1 MDFIRFLG
9 IIRRSLRLIIVVTV
23 LVAGSAF
30 GVSNILPRQYESEA
44 RVLVGSVTDPNLD
57 RLNAYQQLAQTY
69 AALATTTPVLA
80 KAAGEI
86 NVSEDPAKLA
96 LRIAVRAPLGQ
107 SIVRIT
113 ATAGSSTEAAA
124 LANAIAAQVVD
135 LGRPTQSGASIAS
148 IVQPGLEP
156 REPSSPRIIL
166 NTAVGIVLGMG
177 LALAM
182 ALLLARRREHMESS
196 REATYG
202 TALEPRP
209 QGATGLTAR

>member
-1 MDFIRFLG
+1 MDFIRFFG
-9 IIRRSLRLIIVVTV
+9 IVRRSFRLILVVTV
-23 LVAGSAF
+23 LVAASAF
-30 GVSNILPRQYESEA
+30 GVSSILPRQYESEA
-44 RVLVGSVTDPNLD
+44 RVLVGSFTDPNLD

-80 KAAGEI
+80 KAAGE
-86 NVSEDPAKLA
+86 VGVTEDPVRLA

-113 ATAGSSTEAAA
+113 ATAGTATEAAA

-135 LGRPTQSGASIAS
+135 LGRPTQSGASIVS
-148 IVQPGLEP
+148 VVQPGLEP
-156 REPSSPRIIL
+156 RDPSSPRVLL
-166 NTAVGIVLGMG
+166 NTAIGIVLGVG

-182 ALLLARRREHMESS
+182 ALLLARRREHMESV

-202 TALEPRP
+202 TAMEPRP
-209 QGATGLTAR
+209 QGASGLSAR